1 MDVEERTNP
10 TGLLI
15 YLSNTPNNSLR
26 KPVTLKRKENMNKK
40 KNTHRCL
47 ILCLTRTER
56 IGKHSKCQHHKNL
69 EEKKR
74 TGKINIPSIKPN

>member
-40 KNTHRCL
+40 KTP
-47 ILCLTRTER
+47 TDV
-56 IGKHSKCQHHKNL
+56 
-69 EEKKR
+69 
-74 TGKINIPSIKPN
+74 